1 MTKVGGIRCGKKDM
15 MKLPKIAIIGGSGL
29 YALLE
34 NPTHTFVETSFGKT
48 PRIEIGNIEGIEVA
62 FLPRHSRPGDETV
75 AHAIPPHKVNY
86 RANIYGLMQLGVER
100 ILVSNAVGTLDPD
113 LPPGNMCV
121 VDQFLDMTKEEPY
134 TFYDG
139 NTTIE
144 LKDGRKISGT
154 VHIDVSQPFC
164 PELRRVLLKSAKTVK
179 VPVRDGGVYVRTSG
193 PRFETPAEIN
203 AYRILGATV
212 VGMTAVPEAVLAREL
227 ELCYASISMST
238 NFAAGMQQK
247 ISHEEVGVIFSQN
260 IENVKKVLRQAVHL
274 IPTKR
279 ACPCISALAG
289 ATA

>member
-1 MTKVGGIRCGKKDM
+1 M
-15 MKLPKIAIIGGSGL
+15 PKIAIIGGSGL

-34 NPTHTFVETSFGKT
+34 SDATHTFVDTPFGRT
-48 PRIEIGNIEGIEVA
+48 PRIEIGKIDDLEVA

-139 NTTIE
+139 DTTIE
-144 LKDGRKISGT
+144 LKDGRKVSGT

-164 PELRRVLLKSAKTVK
+164 PELRIALLESAKTVGI
-179 VPVRDGGVYVRTSG
+179 PVRDKGVYLRTSG

-203 AYRILGATV
+203 AFRILGATV

-247 ISHEEVGVIFSQN
+247 ISHEEVGVIFSRN
-260 IENVKKVLRQAVHL
+260 IENVKKILRKAVQL
-274 IPTKR
+274 IPPER
-279 ACPCISALAG
+279 SCPCPSALAG

>member
-1 MTKVGGIRCGKKDM
+1 M
-15 MKLPKIAIIGGSGL
+15 PKIAIIGGSGL
-29 YALLE
+29 YELLE
-34 NPTHTFVETSFGKT
+34 SDATHTFVDTPFGRT
-48 PRIEIGNIEGIEVA
+48 PRIEIGKIDTLEVA

-75 AHAIPPHKVNY
+75 SHAIPPHKVNY

-113 LPPGNMCV
+113 IPPGNMCI

-139 NTTIE
+139 DTTIE
-144 LKDGRKISGT
+144 LKDGRKVSGT

-164 PELRRVLLKSAKTVK
+164 PELRSALLESAQTVGI
-179 VPVRDGGVYVRTSG
+179 PVRDGGVYVRTSG

-203 AYRILGATV
+203 AFRILGATV

-247 ISHEEVGVIFSQN
+247 ISHEEVGVIFGQN
-260 IENVKKVLRQAVHL
+260 IENVKKILKKAVHL
-274 IPTKR
+274 IPLEER
-279 ACPCISALAG
+279 SCPCPSALAG